1 MKKPNK
7 PFVQKVRSNEVIDF
21 EEELCDH
28 VDYWHTEYHG
38 RKGLFEFLGILP
50 KHYSTFLHDKDFEK
64 TIKEDPDYEQNF
76 LARFF
81 KRFR

>member
-7 PFVQKVRSNEVIDF
+7 SFVQKVRNNEVVDF

-28 VDYWHTEYHG
+28 VEYWHTDYKG
-38 RKGLFEFLGILP
+38 KKGLYEFLGILP
-50 KHYSTFLHDKDFEK
+50 KHFSTFLQDNDFEK

-76 LARFF
+76 LVRFF
-81 KRFR
+81 KRFC

>member
-7 PFVQKVRSNEVIDF
+7 PFVQKVRSNEIIDF

-28 VDYWHTEYHG
+28 VDYWHTEYKG
-38 RKGLFEFLGILP
+38 EKGLYEFLGILP
-50 KHYSTFLHDKDFEK
+50 KHYNAFLVDDDFEK

-76 LARFF
+76 LA
-81 KRFR
+81 

>member
-28 VDYWHTEYHG
+28 VEYWHTDYKG
-38 RKGLFEFLGILP
+38 KKGLYEFLGILP
-50 KHYSTFLHDKDFEK
+50 KHFSTFLQDNDFEK